1 MGEFRDPITIPAPT
15 TFYKI
20 NLESETADEDY
31 QGEDPKK
38 DIEEKNITPPPKLQ
52 QSIDEVFDKYVEKVD
67 QSYGQIIKDNKILKI
82 LVYPTMVI
90 LHTIMVTDNKHFKE
104 ISEAAPVKYCP

>member
-1 MGEFRDPITIPAPT
+1 MGKFRDPITIPVPT
-15 TFYKI
+15 TFYKS
-20 NLESETADEDY
+20 LESETADEDY
-31 QGEDPKK
+31 QGEDPEKNP
-38 DIEEKNITPPPKLQ
+38 EEKNTPLPPKLQ
-52 QSIDEVFDKYVEKVD
+52 QSIEEVFDKYVEKVD